1 MLTVFNNHL
10 IFSNR
15 FDYDIYN
22 FDYNNSNQGLD
33 KKLKLKIDESSSIA
47 DYEFN
52 AIDEFVKFSDYDAN
66 FLLNKTLDLYKIIDN
81 RFVMDKIK
89 EIMVK
94 YIDNDK
100 INQFEKE
107 LIVNHDSIGLE
118 IFNDIFNKSNISN
131 DLTIKTRRKF

>member
-1 MLTVFNNHL
+1 MEIN
-10 IFSNR
+10 
-15 FDYDIYN
+15 
-22 FDYNNSNQGLD
+22 
-33 KKLKLKIDESSSIA
+33 
-47 DYEFN
+47 
-52 AIDEFVKFSDYDAN
+52 
-66 FLLNKTLDLYKIIDN
+66 LDLYKIIDN

-131 DLTIKTRRKF
+131 DLTIKARRKF